1 MDRRENNENQSHP
14 LLTSSPDQEHAEST
28 NLDNEESMSRSQD
41 HAEDGVLVIS
51 QGNGDVG
58 SPRRSTP
65 GPVEPNSSRPN
76 VNVEDG
82 VGQSATAIP
91 EGDVAVGLPRCF
103 VQGESSA
110 PIPRNVADIDPSSLV
125 FHPGLSTK
133 SGKKTRKNK
142 KVQGIR
148 IGMKEGQPSNPFLDL
163 NRFPSCYEC
172 KKEFFSWKAVHG
184 HMRTHPEREWRGTV
198 PPPNV
203 ARPSFPVA
211 ADENRES
218 PAPATNQEV
227 EVATGLLL
235 LSFTNS
241 RGVLVSSAN
250 NSQDQEPQRSRQVT
264 ENSASSSNARYE
276 CSVYKKVFL
285 THQGL
290 GGHRASHKNVKGCHA
305 MDNTAAEHHSAERN
319 GGETSGTG
327 NIFGCH
333 ICLRRFASGQALG
346 GHMRRHPQR
355 REEASSSAQDP
366 NVDPTSLARIG
377 LVVDL
382 NLPLPPNIPPPP
394 YLRIENDEGS
404 SASSSSSSS
413 SPSPDTSL
421 DLHL

>member
-1 MDRRENNENQSHP
+1 
-14 LLTSSPDQEHAEST
+14 
-28 NLDNEESMSRSQD
+28 MSRSQD
-41 HAEDGVLVIS
+41 HAEVIS

-58 SPRRSTP
+58 SPRRSP
-65 GPVEPNSSRPN
+65 GLVEPNSSRAD

-82 VGQSATAIP
+82 VGESTTGIP
-91 EGDVAVGLPRCF
+91 EGDVTVGLPRRF

-110 PIPRNVADIDPSSLV
+110 PTPRSFAEIDPSSLV
-125 FHPGLSTK
+125 FHPGLAKK

-148 IGMKEGQPSNPFLDL
+148 IGMKEGQPSNPLPDL

-172 KKEFFSWKAVHG
+172 DKEFFSWKAVHG

-198 PPPNV
+198 PPPTV
-203 ARPSFPVA
+203 ARPSIPVA
-211 ADENRES
+211 ADDNRE
-218 PAPATNQEV
+218 PPVPATNQDV

-235 LSFTNS
+235 LSFANS
-241 RGVLVSSAN
+241 RGVLGSSAN
-250 NSQDQEPQRSRQVT
+250 NLQKQEPHRSGHVN
-264 ENSASSSNARYE
+264 ENSASSSNTRYE
-276 CSVYKKVFL
+276 CSVCKKVFP

-290 GGHRASHKNVKGCHA
+290 GGHRARHKSVKGCHA
-305 MDNTAAEHHSAERN
+305 LDNTATEHHSAERN
-319 GGETSGTG
+319 GADATGTG

-346 GHMRRHPQR
+346 GHMRRHPER
-355 REEASSSAQDP
+355 REEASSSAQDS
-366 NVDPTSLARIG
+366 NVDSTSLARIG

-382 NLPLPPNIPPPP
+382 NLPLPPNLPPPP
-394 YLRIENDEGS
+394 YLPTENDEDS
-404 SASSSSSSS
+404 STSSSSS